1 WSQDPML
8 VQMQQRIDAVYAM
21 LQQQVS
27 GLAWG
32 EMGRRQPQ
40 RADLLARLMDFGL
53 SSQLCLE
60 LAERVE
66 PGADLE
72 QAWRQAL
79 GLLAQALPVA
89 DDEILTRGGV
99 VALVGPTGVGKTTT
113 VAKLAARYALRHGPR
128 KVALVT
134 TDSYRIGAY
143 DQLRTFGMILDMPVR
158 LAADHN
164 ELERAI
170 QDFSDRE
177 LILID
182 TAGMSQRDLRL
193 SQQFALLNRAEGV
206 KTYLVLTA
214 NGLSCAQ
221 QEVVGAFSRTP
232 LRGCIVTKLDE
243 TTRLG
248 GTLAVIIKAALPLAY
263 TSNGQRVPEDLLT
276 ARPEG
281 LVELGAELIREQ
293 QSCPD
298 QETLALTFGRRVANG
313 GL

>member
-1 WSQDPML
+1 MKIRRLSAPNIRDAMRRVREELGPEAVILSNRRVSSGVEIVAAVDYDESLVDEEQPETPPAPKPTTSLGQRLGGRAAQAYQDRESQDKDDRPKDRPRILSEAPGSLKEDKAAQPSRSEAAEGPEAGDGKPKVVWSQDPML

-53 SSQLCLE
+53 SPELCLE
-60 LAERVE
+60 LAGRLES
-66 PGADLE
+66 GADLE

-79 GLLAQALPVA
+79 GLLAEALPVA

-158 LAADHN
+158 LAADH
-164 ELERAI
+164 
-170 QDFSDRE
+170 
-177 LILID
+177 
-182 TAGMSQRDLRL
+182 
-193 SQQFALLNRAEGV
+193 
-206 KTYLVLTA
+206 
-214 NGLSCAQ
+214 
-221 QEVVGAFSRTP
+221 
-232 LRGCIVTKLDE
+232 
-243 TTRLG
+243 
-248 GTLAVIIKAALPLAY
+248 
-263 TSNGQRVPEDLLT
+263 
-276 ARPEG
+276 
-281 LVELGAELIREQ
+281 
-293 QSCPD
+293 
-298 QETLALTFGRRVANG
+298 
-313 GL
+313 